1 VEIEL
6 MGATDALTEG
16 DILGSP
22 RNSVPVEAP

>member
-1 VEIEL
+1 V

-16 DILGSP
+16 HILGIP